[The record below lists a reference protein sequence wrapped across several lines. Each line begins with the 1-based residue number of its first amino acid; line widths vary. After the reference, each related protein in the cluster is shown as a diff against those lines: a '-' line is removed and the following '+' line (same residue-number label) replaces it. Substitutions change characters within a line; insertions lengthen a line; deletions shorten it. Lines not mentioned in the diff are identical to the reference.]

1 MSREYL
7 SDGWEIAATAPSTMA
22 APTDAAFQTLD
33 WLPSGSIGTVA
44 AMLRT
49 KGLWSFTTP
58 RRFDGEDWWY
68 RLRFEAPPA
77 MSAADATVLGFD
89 GLATM
94 ADVWLNGTH
103 LLFSDNMFVSHEIP
117 ARGLQPGGN
126 ELILRFHALDTQ
138 LKVRRPRPRW
148 RAPLVENQQLRW
160 FRTTL
165 LGRLPG
171 WSPPVAAVGPWR
183 PIWIETHDR
192 VRLDAPRIRSSVRR
206 DSGSLQVS
214 CRIRTAAGVTISRVN
229 LRLTRGETTHTT
241 LMHRGSDGDRFDA
254 ELAVESVALWWP
266 HTHGEPA
273 LYDVQVTVQ
282 LSDPDLPAVAIDLGR
297 VGFRTISLDL
307 SSGDFSLILN
317 GERIFCR
324 GACWTPPD
332 VVSLVTDRA
341 AAEAAIDQ
349 LAAAGMNMVR
359 VGGTMVYESDAFL
372 DACDAKGVLLWQD
385 FMFANMDYPEG
396 DAKFDAS
403 VTSECRQ
410 LLERL
415 SARPCVALLCGNS
428 EGAQQAAM
436 WGAPRERWS
445 HGLFEHLLPQIVA
458 ELTPQLPYWPSSAYG
473 GAFPHQGNVGTTSYY
488 GVGAYLRPL
497 TDARRAEIRFAS
509 ECLGLAN
516 VPEEEMLDALGT
528 PGTIKVHSPLWKAR
542 VPRDLGAG
550 WDFDDVRDHYLRE
563 IFGIDALAIR
573 YADHDRYLQLSRA
586 VSAEVMSAAF
596 REWRRGRSTCN
607 GALIWFLRDLWPG
620 AGWGIVDASGAPK
633 SAYYSLKRL
642 LQSRA
647 VFLSD
652 EGGNGVFAHVAN
664 ETALALDATL
674 EVLLIP
680 TRSARVIRKL
690 LPIEVAARET
700 VELPIATAL
709 EGFEDLSY
717 AYRFGP
723 PQYEAVM
730 VSLLDATG
738 GRLAH
743 DFYFPLGHGA
753 MSHNDLGLDATAQQQ
768 PDGNAMLEVTAEKLA
783 RFVTVRV
790 PGYRADDQYFHLA
803 PATPHRVHLRRL
815 DGRAEP
821 SGEVA
826 ALNGSARKIVFTR

>member
-1 MSREYL
+1 
-7 SDGWEIAATAPSTMA
+7 
-22 APTDAAFQTLD
+22 
-33 WLPSGSIGTVA
+33 
-44 AMLRT
+44 
-49 KGLWSFTTP
+49 
-58 RRFDGEDWWY
+58 
-68 RLRFEAPPA
+68 
-77 MSAADATVLGFD
+77 
-89 GLATM
+89 
-94 ADVWLNGTH
+94 
-103 LLFSDNMFVSHEIP
+103 
-117 ARGLQPGGN
+117 
-126 ELILRFHALDTQ
+126 
-138 LKVRRPRPRW
+138 
-148 RAPLVENQQLRW
+148 
-160 FRTTL
+160 
-165 LGRLPG
+165 
-171 WSPPVAAVGPWR
+171 
-183 PIWIETHDR
+183 
-192 VRLDAPRIRSSVRR
+192 
-206 DSGSLQVS
+206 
-214 CRIRTAAGVTISRVN
+214 VTR
-229 LRLTRGETTHTT
+229 
-241 LMHRGSDGDRFDA
+241 
-254 ELAVESVALWWP
+254 
-266 HTHGEPA
+266 
-273 LYDVQVTVQ
+273 
-282 LSDPDLPAVAIDLGR
+282 
-297 VGFRTISLDL
+297 
-307 SSGDFSLILN
+307 
-317 GERIFCR
+317 
-324 GACWTPPD
+324 
-332 VVSLVTDRA
+332 
-341 AAEAAIDQ
+341 
-349 LAAAGMNMVR
+349 
-359 VGGTMVYESDAFL
+359 
-372 DACDAKGVLLWQD
+372 
-385 FMFANMDYPEG
+385 
-396 DAKFDAS
+396 
-403 VTSECRQ
+403 ECRQ
-410 LLERL
+410 QLERL

-563 IFGIDALAIR
+563 IFGIDALAVR

-652 EGGNGVFAHVAN
+652 EGGNGIFAHVAN
-664 ETALALDATL
+664 ETALVLEATL

-680 TRSARVIRKL
+680 TRSSRVIRKL
-690 LPIEVAARET
+690 LPIEVPARQT

-723 PQYEAVM
+723 PQYEAIM
-730 VSLLDATG
+730 LSLLDATG

-753 MSHNDLGLDATAQQQ
+753 VSHSDLGLAATAQQQ

-815 DGRAEP
+815 DARAEP